1 MSVQPVRGLEIGHWV
16 IVSDGFYF
24 GRRAQIVGRYRDTL
38 RLLIN
43 GGPRRPVRINVA
55 DVQRETT
62 GMQPRDRLTTPWL
75 EKPSLTARQG
85 RQWRFLSAGMALP
98 NGLRSIFGGWL
109 DRWRRPV

>member
-1 MSVQPVRGLEIGHWV
+1 MSVQPMRYLEIGHWV
-16 IVSDGFYF
+16 IVSDGPYF
-24 GRRAQIVGRYRDTL
+24 GRRAQVVGRNRDTL

-43 GGPRRPVRINVA
+43 GGPRHPVRIKVA

-75 EKPSLTARQG
+75 ERPSLAARQH
-85 RQWRFLSAGMALP
+85 RPWRSSSAGMALP
-98 NGLRSIFGGWL
+98 NVLRSILGGWL